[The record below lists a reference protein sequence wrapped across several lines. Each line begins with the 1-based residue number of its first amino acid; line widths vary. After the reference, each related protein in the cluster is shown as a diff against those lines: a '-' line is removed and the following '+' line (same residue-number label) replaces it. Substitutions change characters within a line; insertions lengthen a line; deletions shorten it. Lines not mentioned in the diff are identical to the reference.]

1 MEKGEI
7 DKAKRRY
14 YNRNNTKRYRERCK
28 NEIIQ
33 SENKKRNEL
42 NKQLICE
49 NLSHLVKEAPIER
62 R

>member
-28 NEIIQ
+28 NEIIE

-42 NKQLICE
+42 NKRLISE
-49 NLSHLVKEAPIER
+49 GLLHLVRDAPIER